1 VVIEAPV
8 YGWRG
13 GHAAGTMDPAV
24 MEGCEAAWRFFG
36 GVFRTVISDNMGAV
50 VDHAD
55 PLEPR
60 LNQAF
65 VEYAQSRGFLR
76 ASRLDDSHDA
86 EMRKLIRVDLLIVDD
101 FALQAL
107 DALDTADVYGLI
119 VERHRASATVVT
131 SNREPIEWRAMMAD
145 ALLAQSAIDRLK
157 SASHELVLDGGSYRV
172 RQRPGVTDPDE
183 PLTGG
188 SRRSEHHD
196 ADVDNPETRSQAA
209 GAGVVPSSRRTTS
222 TPLGGTSTVR
232 HLRKLKDRRGSP
244 QSSRRQMRQGAPS
257 GDRGHGAKRCPEG
270 MP

>member
-1 VVIEAPV
+1 
-8 YGWRG
+8 
-13 GHAAGTMDPAV
+13 
-24 MEGCEAAWRFFG
+24 MEGCEAAWRLFG
-36 GVFRTVISDNMGAV
+36 GVFRTVIPDKMGAV

-76 ASRLDDSHDA
+76 ASRLDNSHDA

-131 SNREPIEWRAMMAD
+131 SNREPIEWLAMMAD
-145 ALLAQSAIDRLK
+145 ALLARSAIDRLK
-157 SASHELVLDGGSYRV
+157 SAAHELFLDGGSYRV

-183 PLTGG
+183 PLDPGAV
-188 SRRSEHHD
+188 D
-196 ADVDNPETRSQAA
+196 AQNITTPTLTTPKPGPKPLALGWSHQARA
-209 GAGVVPSSRRTTS
+209 RQS
-222 TPLGGTSTVR
+222 TPLGRTSTVR

-244 QSSRRQMRQGAPS
+244 QGSRRQTRQGAPS